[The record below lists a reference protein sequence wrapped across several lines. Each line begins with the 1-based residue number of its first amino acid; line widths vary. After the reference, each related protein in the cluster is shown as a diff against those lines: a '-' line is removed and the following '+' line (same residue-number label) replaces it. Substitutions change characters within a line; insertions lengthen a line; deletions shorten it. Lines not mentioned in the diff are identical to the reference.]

1 MIRIIKQYQRQLK
14 LFLGGI
20 LVAIVGFVG
29 GTLMLSYWLFGS
41 APGMFLVYKTVL
53 LVRQQFAG
61 NVDGPVVL
69 ENTLRGIVQSTGDPY
84 SRYFSAREF
93 DAFKKQL
100 SASYGGI
107 GVLLGEGANGR
118 VQVTYLVDTV
128 TPSPAK
134 QAGLQRGD
142 EIIAIN
148 KQATTDWTIEKISE
162 AIRGLPGT
170 PVRLT
175 ILRQGQK
182 KDVSLTRQALQIKQ
196 VKGTLIAGSN
206 VGYIRIFAFGE
217 DSGKEFTQVYRI
229 LRKQGMKMLI
239 LDLRN
244 NPGGLIQ
251 EAVAVSSNFV
261 PKNSTILSFSLAN
274 GKEQTFRAA
283 GTKELIP
290 MAVLMNKS
298 SASASEI
305 VAGDIQD
312 LRNNPGGLIQEA
324 VAVSSNFVPK
334 NSTILSFSLANGKE
348 QTFRAAGT
356 KELIPMAVL
365 MNKSSASASEIVAGD
380 IQDLHL
386 GKVVGTP
393 SFGKGSV
400 QTVYPLADKG
410 VIKLT
415 IARYKTNKGREIHLQ
430 GITPDVVVQ
439 EDPLWRQDLPL
450 QAAYRLLSGKKQK
463 AVLPDAYTIP
473 VEE

>member
-14 LFLGGI
+14 LFFGGI

-312 LRNNPGGLIQEA
+312 L
-324 VAVSSNFVPK
+324 
-334 NSTILSFSLANGKE
+334 
-348 QTFRAAGT
+348 
-356 KELIPMAVL
+356 
-365 MNKSSASASEIVAGD
+365 
-380 IQDLHL
+380 HL

>member
-312 LRNNPGGLIQEA
+312 L
-324 VAVSSNFVPK
+324 
-334 NSTILSFSLANGKE
+334 
-348 QTFRAAGT
+348 
-356 KELIPMAVL
+356 
-365 MNKSSASASEIVAGD
+365 
-380 IQDLHL
+380 HL

>member
-148 KQATTDWTIEKISE
+148 KQATTDWSIEKISE

-239 LDLRN
+239 L
-244 NPGGLIQ
+244 
-251 EAVAVSSNFV
+251 
-261 PKNSTILSFSLAN
+261 
-274 GKEQTFRAA
+274 
-283 GTKELIP
+283 
-290 MAVLMNKS
+290 
-298 SASASEI
+298 
-305 VAGDIQD
+305 D

>member
-142 EIIAIN
+142 EILAIN

-182 KDVSLTRQALQIKQ
+182 KDVSFTRQALQIKQ

-239 LDLRN
+239 L
-244 NPGGLIQ
+244 
-251 EAVAVSSNFV
+251 
-261 PKNSTILSFSLAN
+261 
-274 GKEQTFRAA
+274 
-283 GTKELIP
+283 
-290 MAVLMNKS
+290 
-298 SASASEI
+298 
-305 VAGDIQD
+305 D

>member
-290 MAVLMNKS
+290 
-298 SASASEI
+298 I
-305 VAGDIQD
+305 
-312 LRNNPGGLIQEA
+312 
-324 VAVSSNFVPK
+324 
-334 NSTILSFSLANGKE
+334 
-348 QTFRAAGT
+348 
-356 KELIPMAVL
+356 AVL

>member
-1 MIRIIKQYQRQLK
+1 VKQHKNMIRIIKQYQRQLK

-312 LRNNPGGLIQEA
+312 L
-324 VAVSSNFVPK
+324 
-334 NSTILSFSLANGKE
+334 
-348 QTFRAAGT
+348 
-356 KELIPMAVL
+356 
-365 MNKSSASASEIVAGD
+365 
-380 IQDLHL
+380 HL

>member
-217 DSGKEFTQVYRI
+217 DSGKEFTQVYRT

-283 GTKELIP
+283 GTK
-290 MAVLMNKS
+290 
-298 SASASEI
+298 
-305 VAGDIQD
+305 D
-312 LRNNPGGLIQEA
+312 
-324 VAVSSNFVPK
+324 
-334 NSTILSFSLANGKE
+334 
-348 QTFRAAGT
+348 
-356 KELIPMAVL
+356 LIPMAVL

>member
-84 SRYFSAREF
+84 SRYFSTREF

-148 KQATTDWTIEKISE
+148 KQATTDWSIEKISE

-170 PVRLT
+170 SVRLT

-239 LDLRN
+239 L
-244 NPGGLIQ
+244 
-251 EAVAVSSNFV
+251 
-261 PKNSTILSFSLAN
+261 
-274 GKEQTFRAA
+274 
-283 GTKELIP
+283 
-290 MAVLMNKS
+290 
-298 SASASEI
+298 
-305 VAGDIQD
+305 D

-450 QAAYRLLSGKKQK
+450 QAAYRLLSGKNQK

>member
-1 MIRIIKQYQRQLK
+1 MKQHKNMIRIIKQYQRQLK

-312 LRNNPGGLIQEA
+312 L
-324 VAVSSNFVPK
+324 
-334 NSTILSFSLANGKE
+334 
-348 QTFRAAGT
+348 
-356 KELIPMAVL
+356 
-365 MNKSSASASEIVAGD
+365 
-380 IQDLHL
+380 HL

>member
-14 LFLGGI
+14 LFFGGI

-107 GVLLGEGANGR
+107 GVLLGEGANWR

-290 MAVLMNKS
+290 MV
-298 SASASEI
+298 
-305 VAGDIQD
+305 
-312 LRNNPGGLIQEA
+312 
-324 VAVSSNFVPK
+324 
-334 NSTILSFSLANGKE
+334 
-348 QTFRAAGT
+348 
-356 KELIPMAVL
+356 VL

>member
-148 KQATTDWTIEKISE
+148 KQATTDWSIEKISE

-170 PVRLT
+170 SVRLT

-239 LDLRN
+239 L
-244 NPGGLIQ
+244 
-251 EAVAVSSNFV
+251 
-261 PKNSTILSFSLAN
+261 
-274 GKEQTFRAA
+274 
-283 GTKELIP
+283 
-290 MAVLMNKS
+290 
-298 SASASEI
+298 
-305 VAGDIQD
+305 D

-450 QAAYRLLSGKKQK
+450 QAAYRLLSGKNQK

>member
-312 LRNNPGGLIQEA
+312 L
-324 VAVSSNFVPK
+324 
-334 NSTILSFSLANGKE
+334 
-348 QTFRAAGT
+348 
-356 KELIPMAVL
+356 
-365 MNKSSASASEIVAGD
+365 
-380 IQDLHL
+380 HL

-450 QAAYRLLSGKKQK
+450 QAAYRLLSGKNQK

>member
-14 LFLGGI
+14 LFFGGI

-41 APGMFLVYKTVL
+41 VPGMFLVYKTVL

-312 LRNNPGGLIQEA
+312 L
-324 VAVSSNFVPK
+324 
-334 NSTILSFSLANGKE
+334 
-348 QTFRAAGT
+348 
-356 KELIPMAVL
+356 
-365 MNKSSASASEIVAGD
+365 
-380 IQDLHL
+380 HL

-450 QAAYRLLSGKKQK
+450 QAAYRLLSGKNQK

>member
-148 KQATTDWTIEKISE
+148 KQATTDWSIEKISE

-182 KDVSLTRQALQIKQ
+182 KEVSLTRQALQIKQ

-239 LDLRN
+239 L
-244 NPGGLIQ
+244 
-251 EAVAVSSNFV
+251 
-261 PKNSTILSFSLAN
+261 
-274 GKEQTFRAA
+274 
-283 GTKELIP
+283 
-290 MAVLMNKS
+290 
-298 SASASEI
+298 
-305 VAGDIQD
+305 D

-450 QAAYRLLSGKKQK
+450 QAAYQLLSGKNQK

>member
-41 APGMFLVYKTVL
+41 APGMLLVYKTVL

-182 KDVSLTRQALQIKQ
+182 KEVSLTRQALQIKQ

-217 DSGKEFTQVYRI
+217 DSGKEFTQVYRT

-283 GTKELIP
+283 GTK
-290 MAVLMNKS
+290 
-298 SASASEI
+298 
-305 VAGDIQD
+305 D
-312 LRNNPGGLIQEA
+312 
-324 VAVSSNFVPK
+324 
-334 NSTILSFSLANGKE
+334 
-348 QTFRAAGT
+348 
-356 KELIPMAVL
+356 LIPMAVL

-450 QAAYRLLSGKKQK
+450 QAAYRLLSGKAQK

>member
-14 LFLGGI
+14 LFFGGI

-312 LRNNPGGLIQEA
+312 L
-324 VAVSSNFVPK
+324 
-334 NSTILSFSLANGKE
+334 
-348 QTFRAAGT
+348 
-356 KELIPMAVL
+356 
-365 MNKSSASASEIVAGD
+365 
-380 IQDLHL
+380 HL

-450 QAAYRLLSGKKQK
+450 QAAYRLLSGKNQK